1 MSKIGQKLIQI
12 PDGTQVEI
20 QGQIIKITGP
30 KDSQELSLPHFLT
43 VSKAPTPGGSES
55 RPESVGKENTI
66 KVERKNNDKKSKAFH
81 GLFRSLINNAVTG
94 VSVGFTKKLD
104 FKGVG
109 FKAEVQGQKIILSV
123 GFSHPV
129 ELTAPEKIELKVEK
143 NVISVSGTDAQK
155 VGQFAAEIRA
165 IKPVEPY
172 KGKGIKY
179 IDEIPRRK
187 PGKAAKAAIGS
198 GS

>member
-1 MSKIGQKLIQI
+1 MSKIGQRQINIPAGVRVEEDAKLIK
-12 PDGTQVEI
+12 V
-20 QGQIIKITGP
+20 TGP
-30 KDSQELSLPHFLT
+30 KGELTLITS
-43 VSKAPTPGGSES
+43 S
-55 RPESVGKENTI
+55 RI
-66 KVERKNNDKKSKAFH
+66 KLAQNDNIMQVTRSGNDKKSKAFH
-81 GLFRSLINNAVTG
+81 GLYRKLIANMIEG

-109 FKAEVQGQKIILSV
+109 FRAEVQGNKLVLNV

-129 ELTAPEKIELKVEK
+129 EYPVREGIEIKIEK
-143 NVISVSGTDAQK
+143 NVISVSGIDRQK
-155 VGQFAAEIRA
+155 VGQVAAEIRS

-187 PGKAAKAAIGS
+187 PGKAAKATIG
-198 GS
+198 GAK

>member
-1 MSKIGQKLIQI
+1 MSKIGQKTIQI
-12 PDGTQVEI
+12 PVGTQVEI
-20 QGQIIKITGP
+20 QGQNIKITGP
-30 KDSQELSLPHFLT
+30 KDSQELTLPHFLI
-43 VSKAPTPGGSES
+43 VKKQES
-55 RPESVGKENTI
+55 II
-66 KVERKNNDKKSKAFH
+66 KVERKNDDKKSKAFH
-81 GLFRSLINNAVTG
+81 GLFRSLISNAITG
-94 VSVGFTKKLD
+94 VSVGFVKKLD

-109 FKAEVQGQKIILSV
+109 FKAEVQGKKIILFV

-129 ELTAPEKIELKVEK
+129 ELIAPEKIELKVEK
-143 NVISVSGTDAQK
+143 NIITVSGTDAQV

-187 PGKAAKAAIGS
+187 PGKAAKAAIGA
-198 GS
+198 GA